1 MVGQSHYHFDEV
13 TRKITFHKDAYH
25 YQFEK
30 KIFAECG
37 VDIDTIKTV
46 DEYDVLL
53 YEYRETF
60 NIAVKTHWQNTV
72 TTTLEEKYRKSLML
86 GDIDEAKR
94 LRQILLKKKALHL
107 KVIK

>member
-1 MVGQSHYHFDEV
+1 MAIQSHYHFDEK
-13 TRKITFHKDAYH
+13 TREITFHKDNGH

-37 VDIDTIKTV
+37 VVIDEIKTV

-53 YEYRETF
+53 FEYREAL
-60 NIAVKTHWQNTV
+60 NVAVQAQWQNMV
-72 TTTLEEKYRKSLML
+72 TTTIEDKYRKCMVL
-86 GDIDEAKR
+86 GDIKEAQR
-94 LRQILLKKKALHL
+94 LRQILLKKKALKL